1 MRIQD
6 ASKIKILKCSLTREA
21 SNNRCYRRRRRRRW
35 HHERRM
41 LIIVNLHGRDTTPAA
56 GLVRGEFFSWCATFR
71 RRRRRCASFFFLVFF
86 FKLYYLQLIQKYCDW
101 LWLKVLRETWCKDRE
116 RTAGLSSWATLS
128 GIWTRIFTKGMA
140 NVGERRADGA
150 GRRWVFFFNFYF
162 KCLFCSGWSFDFHA
176 RLVVFTFISL
186 GS

>member
-56 GLVRGEFFSWCATFR
+56 GLVRGEFFSWCATFG
-71 RRRRRCASFFFLVFF
+71 RRRRRCASFCFFSFF
-86 FKLYYLQLIQKYCDW
+86 FKIILFTINTKI
-101 LWLKVLRETWCKDRE
+101 LWLVVIKSVAWNMVQ
-116 RTAGLSSWATLS
+116 GSWTDG
-128 GIWTRIFTKGMA
+128 GIVVMGNFEWNLNEDLYEGHGQCGWA
-140 NVGERRADGA
+140 S
-150 GRRWVFFFNFYF
+150 GRRGGASLGVFFYFYF